1 MVDTQLPGV
10 RMECWLKSPW
20 LARSYIH
27 KQYSYRPGK
36 KPSCWGCR
44 YATSNGRKDSGLTPF
59 TFISLTYSSGL
70 SFRYNVYLP
79 HGKEPKHMEEGPIRQ
94 PQGPPAQV

>member
-44 YATSNGRKDSGLTPF
+44 YATSNGRKDSEK
-59 TFISLTYSSGL
+59 SRL
-70 SFRYNVYLP
+70 SCVYRRVHIYGYDP
-79 HGKEPKHMEEGPIRQ
+79 MD
-94 PQGPPAQV
+94 